1 MPQAFPHASVRA
13 RTKMKAALM
22 SLGSKSSEMTVEAM
36 KKYFSE
42 VKSIDLRNMEVMLGS
57 KELSI
62 LYNGK
67 PLQKFDCIYAKGSFR
82 YAPLLRS
89 ITTAFYNTSYMPIK
103 PNTFTI
109 GHDKLLTQLAL
120 QYHKIPMPDTYVVSS
135 IEAAKKILGQVNYP
149 IVIKFPHG
157 TQGKGVMFADS
168 FAAAS
173 SMLDAI
179 ETLRNP
185 FLIQEYIETEG
196 SDIRAF
202 VIGDKVVG
210 AYKRKAASGE
220 KRANIHAGGSGEP
233 IVLDSHTKKIAVDT
247 AKSIGA
253 EICAVDILET
263 VKGPMV
269 IEANLSPGLQGIT
282 SVTKIDVADKIA
294 QYLYEK
300 TKGFVD
306 KGKKSETSKMFTD
319 LGVGGAEKDT
329 TEQQIITNLDFRSER
344 ILLPK
349 IISSIT
355 KFDEKEDVVIKAKK
369 GKITLEKY

>member
-1 MPQAFPHASVRA
+1 
-13 RTKMKAALM
+13 MKAALM
-22 SLGSKSSEMTVEAM
+22 SLGSKSSVMTLQAM
-36 KKYFSE
+36 DKYFDAVDDINIKNLE
-42 VKSIDLRNMEVMLGS
+42 VTLG
-57 KELSI
+57 KNLSI

-67 PLQKFDCIYAKGSFR
+67 QLKKYDCVYAKGSFR

-89 ITTAFYNTSYMPIK
+89 ITTALYDTTYMPIK

-109 GHDKLLTQLAL
+109 GHDKLLTHLAL
-120 QYHKIPMPDTYVVSS
+120 QYYKVPMPETYVVSS
-135 IEAAKKILGQVNYP
+135 IDAAKKILKQVKYP
-149 IVIKFPHG
+149 IILKFPHG
-157 TQGKGVMFADS
+157 TQGKGVMFAES

-179 ETLRNP
+179 ETLKNP

-196 SDIRAF
+196 SDIRAI
-202 VIGDKVVG
+202 VVGDKVV
-210 AYKRKAASGE
+210 ASMKRKAVREE
-220 KRANIHAGGSGEP
+220 KRANIHAGGKGEP
-233 IVLDSHTKKIAVDT
+233 IVLDAYARKIAVNT

-263 VKGPMV
+263 VKEPMV

-294 QYLYEK
+294 KYLYDK
-300 TKGFVD
+300 TRGFVE
-306 KGKKSETSKMFTD
+306 KGKKTETSKMFAD
-319 LGVGGAEKDT
+319 LKVSGADKDKA
-329 TEQQIITNLDFRSER
+329 EQQIVTNLDFRSDR

-349 IISSIT
+349 IVSNLS
-355 KFDEKEDVVIKAKK
+355 KFDEEGEVVIKAKK